1 MEVRF
6 LTSDDYDTLSSWWK
20 DWRWTA
26 PPRDMLPED
35 GLSGVMVHKD
45 GEEICAGF
53 IYFTNSSTA
62 WIEFIV
68 SNFHYRQDD
77 RQDALIFLINVLTEL
92 IKDKGSYKYI
102 YTSLKSKSLI
112 ERYSECGFKMGS
124 TNCSEMIKII

>member
-1 MEVRF
+1 MEARL

-20 DWRWTA
+20 DWRWKA
-26 PPRDMLPED
+26 PAKDMLPEN
-35 GLSGVMVHKD
+35 GSGGVMIHKE

-53 IYFTNSSTA
+53 VYFTNSSTA

-77 RQDALIFLINVLTEL
+77 RQDALRLLIDVLTEI
-92 IKDKGSYKYI
+92 IKDKGSYRYI

-112 ERYSECGFKMGS
+112 DRYSECGFQIGS